1 MKQAGE
7 TGEQNPQIEKS
18 VDLTQERSLSR
29 GIVGLLIIASILLL
43 GQSLYNLS
51 NLERVEQSITTVHRA
66 ASSLEELAREVTTP
80 IADIRMLS
88 MEAVLA
94 PNPAMAEEAGRQLEQ
109 RIIQLERDLADW
121 HERVESGHLDESGTR
136 QFLAIEAAWHRYRE
150 ALDKTRQYLA
160 QGVRVA
166 AFISVSRQEKEY
178 YQALQAVLGTFGY
191 AQVARSQQVY
201 DEAQK
206 QSTTAYYTLVA
217 TAVIQILI
225 LIAILFFVYRM
236 FRRYMR
242 AAQAHEQELGRAM
255 LAAESATQAKSD
267 FLANMSH
274 EIRTPMNAIIGMSH
288 LALQTELDHKQRNYV
303 DKVHRSAESLLGI
316 INDILDFSKIE
327 AGKLDIDIIEFRL
340 GDVLENLANLVGLKA
355 EEKGVELLFDLPGN
369 LPVALLG
376 DPLRLGQVL
385 INLGNNAVK
394 FTEQGEIIVSVAV
407 TEQTD
412 ERVHLHFSVRDTGI
426 GMTQTQQDKLFQSFS
441 QADASTTRQ
450 FGGTGLGLVISKN
463 LTTMMGG
470 DIWVE
475 SEPGVG
481 STFHFTLPFVKQLD
495 SLAASHPRAAVS
507 DLGKLRALVVD
518 DNSSAREILSSM
530 LSSFDIRVEQCSSG
544 QSAIA
549 MLSEAGSTDPFQLVL
564 MDWHMPVMD
573 GVDTTRAIQVN
584 TELAN
589 KPQVIMVTAYGRE
602 EAVHAAEGVDISG
615 VLTKPVT
622 PSSLLDAILLTLGH
636 VVSTDTR
643 ASNVEEEMAADLRT
657 LAGARVLLVED
668 NEINQ
673 ELAVEL
679 LSSNGIHVLV
689 ANNGQEALD
698 MLDGEPFDGV
708 LMDCQMPVMDGY
720 TATRKLRMDP
730 RFKDLPVLA
739 MTANAMAGER
749 EKVLEAGMNDHIA
762 KPINVQDMFRCMAN
776 WISPSNPVLLEAPVP
791 AAELPVPE
799 LDGIDTA
806 SGLARTL
813 GKRDLYL
820 KLLRRFRLS
829 HAHFV
834 SEFEAAVDGENWELA
849 SRMAHTLKGLAG
861 SIGADALQQASATL
875 EDQARAHSVTPD
887 ARSSAAAEVSR
898 VLKSLAV
905 LDEAETAETG
915 GQANSAE
922 AGEILAKL
930 VQQLGDFDTGAVE
943 TLEHNRNLLAAA
955 SSPELLESLDLALG
969 EFDMTEARDIA
980 QSMLSAIEQYGGD
993 SGS

>member
-1 MKQAGE
+1 MKRVGNTE
-7 TGEQNPQIEKS
+7 EHDSQIDQS

-29 GIVGLLIIASILLL
+29 GIVGLLIVASILLL

-51 NLERVEQSITTVHRA
+51 NLERVEESITTVHRA
-66 ASSLEELAREVTTP
+66 ASSLEELAREVSTP

-94 PNPAMAEEAGRQLEQ
+94 PNQALAEEAGRQLEQ
-109 RIIQLERDLADW
+109 RIITLERDLSDW

-136 QFLAIEAAWHRYRE
+136 QFLAIEAAWHRYHE
-150 ALDKTRQYLA
+150 ALDKTRQYLE

-166 AFISVSRQEKEY
+166 AFISVSRQEKER

-191 AQVARSQQVY
+191 AQVGRSQQVY
-201 DEAQK
+201 DKAQK

-225 LIAILFFVYRM
+225 LMAILFFVYRM

-242 AAQAHEQELGRAM
+242 SAQAHEQELGRAM

-288 LALQTELDHKQRNYV
+288 LALQTELDHKQRNYI

-355 EEKGVELLFDLPGN
+355 EEKGVELLFDLPGD
-369 LPVALLG
+369 LPAALLG

-394 FTEQGEIIVSVAV
+394 FTEQGEIIVSVEV
-407 TEQTD
+407 TEQSD
-412 ERVHLHFSVRDTGI
+412 ERVNLHFSVHDTGI
-426 GMTQTQQDKLFQSFS
+426 GMTQAQQDKLFQSFS

-475 SEPGVG
+475 SETGVG
-481 STFHFTLPFVKQLD
+481 STFHFTLPFVKQPD
-495 SLAASHPRAAVS
+495 TLAASHPRAAVS
-507 DLGKLRALVVD
+507 ELGELRALVVD

-530 LSSFDIRVEQCSSG
+530 LSSFDIRLEQCSSG
-544 QSAIA
+544 QSALA
-549 MLSEAGSTDPFQLVL
+549 MLSAAEVTDPFQLVL

-573 GVDTTRAIQVN
+573 GVDTTRAIQIN
-584 TELAN
+584 TEIAH

-643 ASNVEEEMAADLRT
+643 ASNVEEELAADLRT

-673 ELAVEL
+673 ELAMEL

-698 MLDGEPFDGV
+698 MLDRESFDGV

-720 TATRKLRMDP
+720 TATRKLRLDP

-762 KPINVQDMFRCMAN
+762 KPINVQDMFRCMAS
-776 WISPSNPVLLEAPVP
+776 WISPSRPELLESAVTS
-791 AAELPVPE
+791 AEFPVPE

-834 SEFEAAVDGENWELA
+834 SEFDAAVDGENWELA

-861 SIGADALQQASATL
+861 SIGADALQQASAVL
-875 EDQARAHSVTPD
+875 EDQARAQAVTPD
-887 ARSSAAAEVSR
+887 ARSSAATEMSR
-898 VLKSLAV
+898 VLQSLAV
-905 LDEAETAETG
+905 LDEAETAEIG
-915 GQANSAE
+915 DQANITE
-922 AGEILAKL
+922 AREALARL
-930 VQQLGDFDTGAVE
+930 VQQLGDFDASAVA

-955 SSPELLESLDLALG
+955 SAPELLQSLDQALG
-969 EFDMTEARDIA
+969 EFDMTGARDIA
-980 QSMLSAIEQYGGD
+980 QSMLSAIEQDGD
-993 SGS
+993 NPEP